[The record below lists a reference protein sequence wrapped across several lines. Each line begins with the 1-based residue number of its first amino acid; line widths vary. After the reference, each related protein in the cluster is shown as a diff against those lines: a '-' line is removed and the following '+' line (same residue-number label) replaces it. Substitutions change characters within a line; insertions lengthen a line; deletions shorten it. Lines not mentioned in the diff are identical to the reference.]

1 MEGGYD
7 FPFLGS
13 VSSNIRLKWL
23 SICLNIDYEAGT
35 MELYLNGE
43 KREGR
48 QRTNMT
54 VRIRIPDLLS
64 CNPHDDISTD
74 AIRIVQPSDSAAW
87 ETPFRRHASHW
98 ADVRLQHVG
107 PVRCCLQQIRWQLVM
122 AGC

>member
-7 FPFLGS
+7 FPFLGA

-23 SICLNIDYEAGT
+23 SICLNIDYGAGT

-48 QRTNMT
+48 QRANMT
-54 VRIRIPDLLS
+54 VRIRIPNLLS
-64 CNPHDDISTD
+64 CSLQDDISTD
-74 AIRIVQPSDSAAW
+74 AVRIVQPSGSAAW
-87 ETPFRRHASHW
+87 ETPLRRHASHR

-107 PVRCCLQQIRWQLVM
+107 PVRWCL
-122 AGC
+122 

>member
-7 FPFLGS
+7 FPFHGA

-48 QRTNMT
+48 QRANMT

-64 CNPHDDISTD
+64 YDLHDNISTD
-74 AIRIVQPSDSAAW
+74 AVRILQPSDSSAW
-87 ETPFRRHASHW
+87 KTP
-98 ADVRLQHVG
+98 L
-107 PVRCCLQQIRWQLVM
+107 
-122 AGC
+122 

>member
-7 FPFLGS
+7 FPFLGA

-48 QRTNMT
+48 QRANMT
-54 VRIRIPDLLS
+54 VDTIRIPAFS
-64 CNPHDDISTD
+64 HTIFMTTFPQMPSGSSNPLI
-74 AIRIVQPSDSAAW
+74 
-87 ETPFRRHASHW
+87 
-98 ADVRLQHVG
+98 VRLGRHHFDDTPLIG
-107 PVRCCLQQIRWQLVM
+107 RMFDFNMWDR
-122 AGC
+122 

>member
-7 FPFLGS
+7 FPFHGA

-54 VRIRIPDLLS
+54 VRIRIPDLLKYDL
-64 CNPHDDISTD
+64 HDDISTD
-74 AIRIVQPSDSAAW
+74 AVRIIQPSDSAAW
-87 ETPFRRHASHW
+87 ETP
-98 ADVRLQHVG
+98 L
-107 PVRCCLQQIRWQLVM
+107 
-122 AGC
+122 

>member
-1 MEGGYD
+1 MESGYD
-7 FPFLGS
+7 FPFYGA

-64 CNPHDDISTD
+64 YDLHDDISTD
-74 AIRIVQPSDSAAW
+74 AVRIV
-87 ETPFRRHASHW
+87 
-98 ADVRLQHVG
+98 
-107 PVRCCLQQIRWQLVM
+107 
-122 AGC
+122 